1 MRTSKPRRANIYYVF
16 LLVLVLALSACDSG
30 QPAAPA
36 ATSTTAAATGATPA
50 PGTGGE
56 ATATT
61 AMAEE
66 ATPTAAAA
74 ADVGEIVWL
83 STQLRPVEESEK
95 LRNVILADFPG
106 QVEYIPEDT
115 APFVDRLLAETRGN
129 NVTISL
135 VGGLH
140 GDFPPFIE
148 EGVMADLSDLAGR
161 VSDAGISDDFMD
173 LGKMGTDKQYY
184 IPWMQATYIGAAN
197 KEALQYLP
205 EGADVKKLTYDQL
218 KEWAANIQT
227 ETGERKFGLPGGPT
241 GLIHRIF
248 QGYLYPAFTGRNI
261 TAYASPE
268 AVEMW
273 TYVKDLWQYANPQS
287 AAYQFMQEPLLSGEV
302 WVAMDH
308 VARLRNAV
316 TERPDDFVLFPAP
329 SGPKGLAYMPVLA
342 GVGIPENAPNREGA
356 EQLIEY
362 LLTPAAQGAT
372 AREVAFFP
380 VTSAELPSDLP
391 QGVSMISE
399 AVVAQTTADNAIVSL
414 LPVGLGAK
422 GGDFN
427 KIFLDTFQRIVLRN
441 EDIQT
446 VLDEQATMLQAIM
459 DEVKA
464 PCWAPDPVSDGPCQV
479 K

>member
-1 MRTSKPRRANIYYVF
+1 M
-16 LLVLVLALSACDSG
+16 LVLMLALSACDTG
-30 QPAAPA
+30 QAPATSPTSTSAAPPA
-36 ATSTTAAATGATPA
+36 EVQATATTA
-50 PGTGGE
+50 GTSGPE

-61 AMAEE
+61 AMAED
-66 ATPTAAAA
+66 ATPTTAAGGGDA
-74 ADVGEIVWL
+74 GEIIWL

-95 LRNVILADFPG
+95 LRNVILADFNG

-115 APFVDRLLAETRGN
+115 APFVDRLLAETRGS

-148 EGVMADLSDLAGR
+148 EGIMADLSDLAAK
-161 VSDAGISDDFMD
+161 VAATGISDDFME
-173 LGKMGTDKQYY
+173 LGKMGSDKQYY

-205 EGADVKKLTYDQL
+205 AGADVNKLTYDQL

-227 ETGERKFGLPGGPT
+227 ATGERKFGLPGGPK

-248 QGYLYPAFTGRNI
+248 QGYLYPAYTGRNI

-268 AVEMW
+268 AAEMW
-273 TYVKDLWQYANPQS
+273 AYVKDLWQYANPQS
-287 AAYQFMQEPLLSGEV
+287 TAYEFMQEPLLSGEV
-302 WVAMDH
+302 WVTLDH

-342 GVGIPENAPNREGA
+342 GVGIPENAPNRAGA

-362 LLTPAAQGAT
+362 LLTPEAQGAT

-380 VTSAELPSDLP
+380 VTSADLPADLP
-391 QGVSMISE
+391 QGVKMISD
-399 AVVAQTTADNAIVSL
+399 AVVAQTSADNAIVSL

-427 KIFLDTFQRIVLRN
+427 KVFLDTFQRIVLKN

-446 VLDEQATMLQAIM
+446 VLDEQATTLQGLM
-459 DEVKA
+459 DETKA
-464 PCWAPDPVSDGPCQV
+464 PCWAPDPASDGPCKV

>member
-1 MRTSKPRRANIYYVF
+1 MRTSKSRRANIFYVF
-16 LLVLVLALSACDSG
+16 FLVFVLALTACDSG

-36 ATSTTAAATGATPA
+36 ATSTTGAATGATPA
-50 PGTGGE
+50 PETA

-61 AMAEE
+61 AAAEPTT
-66 ATPTAAAA
+66 ATSGGA
-74 ADVGEIVWL
+74 GEIIWL
-83 STQLRPVEESEK
+83 STQMRPVEESEK
-95 LRNVILADFPG
+95 LRSVILKDFKG

-115 APFVDRLLAETRGN
+115 APFVDRLLAETRAN
-129 NVTISL
+129 KVTISL

-148 EGVMADLSDLAGR
+148 EGAMADLSSLAAKAKA
-161 VSDAGISDDFMD
+161 AGISDDFME

-205 EGADVKKLTYDQL
+205 EGADVNKLTYDQL
-218 KEWAANIQT
+218 KDWAANIQKA
-227 ETGERKFGLPGGPT
+227 TGERKFGLPGGPK

-268 AVEMW
+268 AAEMW
-273 TYVKDLWQYANPQS
+273 AYVKDLWQYANPQS
-287 AAYQFMQEPLLSGEV
+287 TAYEFMQEPLLSGEV
-302 WVAMDH
+302 WVTLDH

-316 TERPDDFVLFPAP
+316 SERPDDFVLFPAP

-342 GVGIPENAPNREGA
+342 GLGIPENAPNRAGA

-362 LLTPAAQGAT
+362 LLTPGAQGAT

-380 VTSAELPSDLP
+380 VTSAELPADLP
-391 QGVSMISE
+391 QGVKMISD
-399 AVVAQTTADNAIVSL
+399 AVVAQTTADNAVVSL

-427 KIFLDTFQRIVLRN
+427 KIFLDTFQRIVLKN

-446 VLDEQATMLQAIM
+446 VLDDQATMLQAIM

-464 PCWAPDPVSDGPCQV
+464 PCWAPDPVSDGPCKV